1 MNVEVLVA
9 LETDEIMPIALVVAE
24 KQILAMRRIYVLPV
38 CKGFLDGKKW
48 RMIMDLVSNPVCIQP
63 GEGSEYLFRRHII
76 CFQEI
81 HPHFRQQ

>member
-38 CKGFLDGKKW
+38 CKGFLDSK
-48 RMIMDLVSNPVCIQP
+48 
-63 GEGSEYLFRRHII
+63 
-76 CFQEI
+76 
-81 HPHFRQQ
+81 